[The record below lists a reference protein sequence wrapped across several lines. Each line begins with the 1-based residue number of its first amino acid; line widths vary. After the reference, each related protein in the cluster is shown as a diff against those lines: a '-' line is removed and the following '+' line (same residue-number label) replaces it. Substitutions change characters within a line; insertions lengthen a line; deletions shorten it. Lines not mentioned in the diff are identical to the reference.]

1 MGEAEQS
8 ARLLGETLARA
19 RASARFTQDEVGL
32 ALGVNRAMVSYWE
45 SGTRIPND
53 RQIGALA
60 RLYGIEPAD
69 LLEGR
74 LAGPASADLAGLL
87 LRERHGIG
95 SDSVTGIREFVHFLD
110 RFAELCRVTGEP
122 SGRPTQS
129 PFAHRAGYNSRDD
142 ARRKAQE
149 VRAHLGLG
157 SGRLGSIDSACEAL
171 GVTVYQAPLGPDLDS
186 APAGAFLRHPEA
198 GLSVLV
204 NYDMSPGRRR
214 FVIAHGFAHALFHS
228 HKTSHVL
235 CDGTS
240 QRERFA
246 DLFAGEFLVPSD
258 GVRRYAEQL
267 GLPPRISDPA
277 DIVHIQH
284 HFDVSW
290 PMALVRL
297 HQMNA
302 ITHDT
307 YAELRTTVQ
316 PESLAGALGY
326 PAHRESKV
334 GDPAMSRLQRF
345 PRSFL
350 RMLRRAVVTDA
361 ISPTSAAALAGL
373 AIPDIA
379 QLISQPI
386 GDPGQASPQR
396 EAEFREF
403 EVTGAV

>member
-1 MGEAEQS
+1 MGESEQS
-8 ARLLGETLARA
+8 ARSLNEALARA

-53 RQIGALA
+53 RQISALA

-87 LRERHGIG
+87 LRDGHGIG
-95 SDSVTGIREFVHFLD
+95 PDGVIGIREFVQFLD

-171 GVTVYQAPLGPDLDS
+171 GVTVYQAPLGSDLDS

-198 GLSVLV
+198 GLSILV
-204 NYDMSPGRRR
+204 NHDMSPGRRC
-214 FVIAHGFAHALFHS
+214 FAIAHGIAHALFHS
-228 HKTSHVL
+228 HETSLVL
-235 CDGTS
+235 CGDTS
-240 QRERFA
+240 QRERLA
-246 DLFAGEFLVPSD
+246 DLFAGEFLMPSD
-258 GVRRYAEQL
+258 GIRRYAEKL
-267 GLPPRISDPA
+267 GLQPRISDPA
-277 DIVHIQH
+277 DIVHIQR

-326 PAHRESKV
+326 PAHRESDV
-334 GDPAMSRLQRF
+334 GGPATSRLERL

-350 RMLRRAVVTDA
+350 RMLRQAVAVEA
-361 ISPTSAAALAGL
+361 MSPATAASFAGL
-373 AIPDIA
+373 PVPDIA
-379 QLISQPI
+379 LLISQPI
-386 GDPGQASPQR
+386 GNPGRASPQR

-403 EVTGAV
+403 EVTGVV

>member
-1 MGEAEQS
+1 MGESEQS
-8 ARLLGETLARA
+8 ARSLNEALARA

-53 RQIGALA
+53 RQISALA
-60 RLYGIEPAD
+60 RLYSIEPAD

-87 LRERHGIG
+87 LREGHGIG
-95 SDSVTGIREFVHFLD
+95 SDGVTGIREFVHLLD

-129 PFAHRAGYNSRDD
+129 PFAHRAAYTNRDD

-157 SGRLGSIDSACEAL
+157 AGPLGSVDSACEAL

-186 APAGAFLRHPEA
+186 APPGAFLRHPEA
-198 GLSVLV
+198 GLSILV

-214 FVIAHGFAHALFHS
+214 FAIAHGCAHALFHS
-228 HKTSHVL
+228 HETSHVL
-235 CDGTS
+235 CGDSS

-246 DLFAGEFLVPSD
+246 DLFAGEFLMPSD
-258 GVRRYAEQL
+258 GVRRFAEQL

-284 HFDVSW
+284 YFDVSW
-290 PMALVRL
+290 PTVLVRL
-297 HQMNA
+297 RQMNV
-302 ITHDT
+302 ITQDT
-307 YAELRTTVQ
+307 YARFRTTVQ
-316 PESLAGALGY
+316 PESLARALGY
-326 PAHRESKV
+326 PARREPKI
-334 GDPAMSRLQRF
+334 GGPAMSFLLRF

-350 RMLRRAVVTDA
+350 RMLRRAVVTDVM
-361 ISPTSAAALAGL
+361 SPASAAAFTGL
-373 AIPDIA
+373 ALPDIA
-379 QLISQPI
+379 QLISQPT
-386 GDPGQASPQR
+386 GSP
-396 EAEFREF
+396 EEVSLLHAAEFREY
-403 EVTGAV
+403 EVTGVV

>member
-1 MGEAEQS
+1 MGESEQS
-8 ARLLGETLARA
+8 ARSLNEALARA

-53 RQIGALA
+53 RQISALA

-87 LRERHGIG
+87 LRDGHGIG
-95 SDSVTGIREFVHFLD
+95 PDGVIGIREFVQFLD
-110 RFAELCRVTGEP
+110 RFAALCRVTGEP

-129 PFAHRAGYNSRDD
+129 PFAHRAGFNSRDD

-204 NYDMSPGRRR
+204 NHDMSSGRRR
-214 FVIAHGFAHALFHS
+214 FAIAHGFAHALFHS

-267 GLPPRISDPA
+267 GLPSRISDPA

-297 HQMNA
+297 RQMNA
-302 ITHDT
+302 ITHDA
-307 YAELRTTVQ
+307 YAQLRTTVQ
-316 PESLAGALGY
+316 PESFAGALGR
-326 PAHRESKV
+326 PAHRESDV
-334 GDPAMSRLQRF
+334 GGPATSRLQRF

-350 RMLRRAVVTDA
+350 RMLRQAVA
-361 ISPTSAAALAGL
+361 AEAMSPATAAAFAGL
-373 AIPDIA
+373 AVPEIA
-379 QLISQPI
+379 QLLSGPVRDPEQISPPAT
-386 GDPGQASPQR
+386 GLH
-396 EAEFREF
+396 EF
-403 EVTGAV
+403 EITGVI

>member
-8 ARLLGETLARA
+8 ARSLGETLARA

-53 RQIGALA
+53 RQISALA

-74 LAGPASADLAGLL
+74 LAGPAPVDLAGLL
-87 LRERHGIG
+87 LREGHGIAPAG
-95 SDSVTGIREFVHFLD
+95 VTGIREFVHFLD

-122 SGRPTQS
+122 SGHLTQS
-129 PFAHRAGYNSRDD
+129 PFVHRAGYTSRDD

-157 SGRLGSIDSACEAL
+157 AGPLGSIDSACEAL

-186 APAGAFLRHPEA
+186 APPGAFLRHPEA

-204 NYDMSPGRRR
+204 NHDMSPGRRR
-214 FVIAHGFAHALFHS
+214 FAIAHGFAHALFHS
-228 HKTSHVL
+228 HETSLVM
-235 CDGTS
+235 CGDTS
-240 QRERFA
+240 QHERFA
-246 DLFAGEFLVPSD
+246 DLFAGEFLMPSD
-258 GVRRYAEQL
+258 GVRRFAEQL
-267 GLPPRISDPA
+267 GLPPRINDPA

-297 HQMNA
+297 RQLSA
-302 ITHDT
+302 ITHDR
-307 YAELRTTVQ
+307 YAELGSTVQ

-326 PAHRESKV
+326 PAHREPDV
-334 GDPAMSRLQRF
+334 GGPAMSRLRRF

-350 RMLRRAVVTDA
+350 RMLRQAVA
-361 ISPTSAAALAGL
+361 AEAMSPTTAAAFAGL
-373 AIPDIA
+373 AVPDIA
-379 QLISQPI
+379 QLISQPL
-386 GDPGQASPQR
+386 GDPEPAPPQR

-403 EVTGAV
+403 EVTGVV